1 MISGVSGVSNMT
13 GVLAVQSYRGAQQY
27 MGYAQVKALSQSTV
41 GQNYAASG
49 VNAGQGT
56 DAAASAVRI
65 GKGAGAS
72 SAAQQ
77 APRIG
82 AVWSGRAAN
91 TGVPVEPVD
100 PVKAVSS
107 NEARGIAYAIPF
119 LRKGMDPAE
128 LSVRMRMQ
136 YMDPSQGKKAA
147 ADKAAPGIAGE
158 NGAGQVMP
166 GAADPTAAG
175 FGQEKAGQVM
185 PGAAGPTAAGFGQEK
200 TGQVMPGAAEQSA
213 AGLGQEKAGQS
224 AAGLGQTEAE
234 QSAAGVQGVSGEKEC
249 QTCKERKY
257 QDGSD
262 DPGVSYQTPT
272 HISPEQ
278 AASAVRG
285 HEMEHVVREQAS
297 AEREG
302 RRVVSQSVTMH
313 TAICPECG
321 RVYVSGGTTRTTT
334 ASDSQPEQP
343 VSEQEADAA

>member
-13 GVLAVQSYRGAQQY
+13 GVLAVQPYRGAQQY
-27 MGYAQVKALSQSTV
+27 MGYAQVKALSQSTA

-49 VNAGQGT
+49 VNVGQGT
-56 DAAASAVRI
+56 DAAASAVRS

-166 GAADPTAAG
+166 GAA
-175 FGQEKAGQVM
+175 
-185 PGAAGPTAAGFGQEK
+185 GPT
-200 TGQVMPGAAEQSA
+200 
-213 AGLGQEKAGQS
+213 

>member
-1 MISGVSGVSNMT
+1 MT
-13 GVLAVQSYRGAQQY
+13 GVLSVQPYQGAQQY
-27 MGYAQVKALSQSTV
+27 MGYAQVKALSRSTV
-41 GQNYAASG
+41 GRDGVSVSG
-49 VNAGQGT
+49 VRGNQSAGALGGFQSSSGT
-56 DAAASAVRI
+56 DAATVSAAGNSQGIGAASAEQPVQ
-65 GKGAGAS
+65 K
-72 SAAQQ
+72 
-77 APRIG
+77 IG

-91 TGVPVEPVD
+91 TGMPVEPID
-100 PVKAVSS
+100 PVRAVTS
-107 NEARGIAYAIPF
+107 NTTRGIAYAIPF

-136 YMDPSQGKKAA
+136 YMDPSQEEKGRNRIAGMGD
-147 ADKAAPGIAGE
+147 ADKAA
-158 NGAGQVMP
+158 
-166 GAADPTAAG
+166 
-175 FGQEKAGQVM
+175 
-185 PGAAGPTAAGFGQEK
+185 
-200 TGQVMPGAAEQSA
+200 
-213 AGLGQEKAGQS
+213 L
-224 AAGLGQTEAE
+224 
-234 QSAAGVQGVSGEKEC
+234 GVQEVSGEKEC

-302 RRVVSQSVTMH
+302 RRVISQSVTMH

-334 ASDSQPEQP
+334 ASDPQPEQP
-343 VSEQEADAA
+343 AAGEETEAA

>member
-13 GVLAVQSYRGAQQY
+13 GVLAVQPYRGAQQY
-27 MGYAQVKALSQSTV
+27 MGYAQVKALSQSTA
-41 GQNYAASG
+41 GQNYTASG
-49 VNAGQGT
+49 VNASQGT
-56 DAAASAVRI
+56 DAAASAVRS

-136 YMDPSQGKKAA
+136 YMDPSQGKKVA

-158 NGAGQVMP
+158 NGA
-166 GAADPTAAG
+166 
-175 FGQEKAGQVM
+175 
-185 PGAAGPTAAGFGQEK
+185 
-200 TGQVMPGAAEQSA
+200 GQVMPGAAEQSA

-224 AAGLGQTEAE
+224 ASGLGQTEAE

-343 VSEQEADAA
+343 ESEQEADAA

>member
-13 GVLAVQSYRGAQQY
+13 GVLAVQPYRGAQQY
-27 MGYAQVKALSQSTV
+27 MGYAQVKALSQSTA
-41 GQNYAASG
+41 GQNYTASG
-49 VNAGQGT
+49 VNASQGT
-56 DAAASAVRI
+56 DAAASAVRS

-166 GAADPTAAG
+166 GAA
-175 FGQEKAGQVM
+175 
-185 PGAAGPTAAGFGQEK
+185 
-200 TGQVMPGAAEQSA
+200 EQSA

-224 AAGLGQTEAE
+224 ASGLGQTEAE

>member
-13 GVLAVQSYRGAQQY
+13 GVLAVQPYRGAQQY
-27 MGYAQVKALSQSTV
+27 MGYAQVKALSQSTA
-41 GQNYAASG
+41 GQNYTASG
-49 VNAGQGT
+49 VNASQGT
-56 DAAASAVRI
+56 DAAASAVRS

-82 AVWSGRAAN
+82 AVWSGRTAN

-166 GAADPTAAG
+166 GAA
-175 FGQEKAGQVM
+175 
-185 PGAAGPTAAGFGQEK
+185 
-200 TGQVMPGAAEQSA
+200 
-213 AGLGQEKAGQS
+213 
-224 AAGLGQTEAE
+224 E

-302 RRVVSQSVTMH
+302 RRVVSQSVSMH

-334 ASDSQPEQP
+334 ASDPQPEQP
-343 VSEQEADAA
+343 VSGQEAEAA

>member
-1 MISGVSGVSNMT
+1 MT
-13 GVLAVQSYRGAQQY
+13 GVLAVQPYRGAQQY

-41 GQNYAASG
+41 GQNYAVSG

-91 TGVPVEPVD
+91 TGVPVEPVE

-166 GAADPTAAG
+166 GAA
-175 FGQEKAGQVM
+175 
-185 PGAAGPTAAGFGQEK
+185 GPT
-200 TGQVMPGAAEQSA
+200 
-213 AGLGQEKAGQS
+213 

>member
-13 GVLAVQSYRGAQQY
+13 GVLAVQPYRGAQQY
-27 MGYAQVKALSQSTV
+27 MGYAQVKALSRSTV
-41 GQNYAASG
+41 GQND
-49 VNAGQGT
+49 V
-56 DAAASAVRI
+56 AASAAERSR
-65 GKGAGAS
+65 GAGAAS
-72 SAAQQ
+72 EAQQ
-77 APRIG
+77 GSKIG

-100 PVKAVSS
+100 PVKAVTS
-107 NEARGIAYAIPF
+107 NATRGIAYAIPF

-136 YMDPSQGKKAA
+136 YIDPSQGEKTA
-147 ADKAAPGIAGE
+147 ADKAAPGVAGE
-158 NGAGQVMP
+158 
-166 GAADPTAAG
+166 
-175 FGQEKAGQVM
+175 
-185 PGAAGPTAAGFGQEK
+185 
-200 TGQVMPGAAEQSA
+200 TGTEQTKAEQSA
-213 AGLGQEKAGQS
+213 Q
-224 AAGLGQTEAE
+224 
-234 QSAAGVQGVSGEKEC
+234 GVQEVSGEKEC

-302 RRVVSQSVTMH
+302 RRVVSQSVSIH

-334 ASDSQPEQP
+334 ASDPQPEQP
-343 VSEQEADAA
+343 VSGQEAEAA

>member
-13 GVLAVQSYRGAQQY
+13 GVLAVQPYRGAQQY
-27 MGYAQVKALSQSTV
+27 MGYAQVKALSQSTAR
-41 GQNYAASG
+41 QNYTASG
-49 VNAGQGT
+49 VNASQGT
-56 DAAASAVRI
+56 DAAASAVRS

-166 GAADPTAAG
+166 GAA
-175 FGQEKAGQVM
+175 
-185 PGAAGPTAAGFGQEK
+185 
-200 TGQVMPGAAEQSA
+200 EQSA

-224 AAGLGQTEAE
+224 ASGLGQTEAE

-343 VSEQEADAA
+343 ESEQEADAA

>member
-13 GVLAVQSYRGAQQY
+13 GVLAVQPYRGAQQY

-41 GQNYAASG
+41 GQNHAASG

-56 DAAASAVRI
+56 DAAASAVRS

-166 GAADPTAAG
+166 GAA
-175 FGQEKAGQVM
+175 
-185 PGAAGPTAAGFGQEK
+185 GPTAAGFGHQIA
-200 TGQVMPGAAEQSA
+200 GQVMPGAAEQSA

-224 AAGLGQTEAE
+224 AAGLGQTETE

>member
-13 GVLAVQSYRGAQQY
+13 GVLAVQPYRGAQQY
-27 MGYAQVKALSQSTV
+27 MGYAQVKALSQSTA
-41 GQNYAASG
+41 GQNYTASG
-49 VNAGQGT
+49 VNASQGT
-56 DAAASAVRI
+56 DAAASAVRS

-119 LRKGMDPAE
+119 LRKGMDPVE

-166 GAADPTAAG
+166 GAA
-175 FGQEKAGQVM
+175 
-185 PGAAGPTAAGFGQEK
+185 
-200 TGQVMPGAAEQSA
+200 EQSA

-224 AAGLGQTEAE
+224 ASGLGQTEAE

>member
-13 GVLAVQSYRGAQQY
+13 GVLAVQPYRGAQQY
-27 MGYAQVKALSQSTV
+27 MGYAQVKALSQSTA

-56 DAAASAVRI
+56 DAAASAVRS

-147 ADKAAPGIAGE
+147 ADKAAPGIAGG
-158 NGAGQVMP
+158 NGA
-166 GAADPTAAG
+166 
-175 FGQEKAGQVM
+175 
-185 PGAAGPTAAGFGQEK
+185 
-200 TGQVMPGAAEQSA
+200 GQVMPGAAEQSA

-224 AAGLGQTEAE
+224 ASGLGQTEAE

>member
-13 GVLAVQSYRGAQQY
+13 GVLAVQPYRGAQQY
-27 MGYAQVKALSQSTV
+27 MGYAQVKALSQSTA
-41 GQNYAASG
+41 GQNYTASG
-49 VNAGQGT
+49 VNASQGT
-56 DAAASAVRI
+56 DAAASAVRS

-166 GAADPTAAG
+166 GA
-175 FGQEKAGQVM
+175 
-185 PGAAGPTAAGFGQEK
+185 
-200 TGQVMPGAAEQSA
+200 
-213 AGLGQEKAGQS
+213 
-224 AAGLGQTEAE
+224 AE

-343 VSEQEADAA
+343 ESEQEADAA

>member
-13 GVLAVQSYRGAQQY
+13 GVLAVQPYRGAQQY
-27 MGYAQVKALSQSTV
+27 MGYAQVMALSQSTA
-41 GQNYAASG
+41 GQNYTASG
-49 VNAGQGT
+49 VNASQGT
-56 DAAASAVRI
+56 DAAASAVRS

-166 GAADPTAAG
+166 GA
-175 FGQEKAGQVM
+175 
-185 PGAAGPTAAGFGQEK
+185 
-200 TGQVMPGAAEQSA
+200 
-213 AGLGQEKAGQS
+213 
-224 AAGLGQTEAE
+224 AE

>member
-13 GVLAVQSYRGAQQY
+13 GVLAVQPYRGAQQY
-27 MGYAQVKALSQSTV
+27 MGYAQVKALSQSTA
-41 GQNYAASG
+41 GQNHAAASG

-166 GAADPTAAG
+166 GAA
-175 FGQEKAGQVM
+175 
-185 PGAAGPTAAGFGQEK
+185 
-200 TGQVMPGAAEQSA
+200 
-213 AGLGQEKAGQS
+213 
-224 AAGLGQTEAE
+224 E

>member
-13 GVLAVQSYRGAQQY
+13 GVLAVQPYRGAQQY
-27 MGYAQVKALSQSTV
+27 MGYAQVKALSQSTA

-56 DAAASAVRI
+56 EVAASAVRS
-65 GKGAGAS
+65 GKGAGVS

-166 GAADPTAAG
+166 GAA
-175 FGQEKAGQVM
+175 
-185 PGAAGPTAAGFGQEK
+185 
-200 TGQVMPGAAEQSA
+200 EQSA

-224 AAGLGQTEAE
+224 ASGLGQTEAE

-343 VSEQEADAA
+343 ESEQEADAA

>member
-13 GVLAVQSYRGAQQY
+13 GVLAVQPYRGAQQY
-27 MGYAQVKALSQSTV
+27 RGYAQVKALSRSTV
-41 GQNYAASG
+41 GQND
-49 VNAGQGT
+49 V
-56 DAAASAVRI
+56 AASAAESGR
-65 GKGAGAS
+65 GAAAS
-72 SAAQQ
+72 SAARQG
-77 APRIG
+77 PKIG
-82 AVWSGRAAN
+82 AVWSGRTAN

-100 PVKAVSS
+100 PVKAVTS
-107 NEARGIAYAIPF
+107 NETRGIAYAIPF

-136 YMDPSQGKKAA
+136 YIDLSQGEKTT
-147 ADKAAPGIAGE
+147 ADK
-158 NGAGQVMP
+158 GA
-166 GAADPTAAG
+166 
-175 FGQEKAGQVM
+175 
-185 PGAAGPTAAGFGQEK
+185 PGAAGETGTRLTGLGQTK
-200 TGQVMPGAAEQSA
+200 AEQSA
-213 AGLGQEKAGQS
+213 Q
-224 AAGLGQTEAE
+224 
-234 QSAAGVQGVSGEKEC
+234 GVQEVSGEKEC
-249 QTCKERKY
+249 RTCKERKY

-302 RRVVSQSVTMH
+302 RRVVSQSVSMH

-334 ASDSQPEQP
+334 ASDPQPEQP
-343 VSEQEADAA
+343 VSGQEAEAA

>member
-13 GVLAVQSYRGAQQY
+13 GVLAVQPYRGAQQY
-27 MGYAQVKALSQSTV
+27 MGYAQVKALSQSTA

-56 DAAASAVRI
+56 DVAASAVRS
-65 GKGAGAS
+65 GKGAGVS

-147 ADKAAPGIAGE
+147 ADKAAPGIAGG

-166 GAADPTAAG
+166 GAAG
-175 FGQEKAGQVM
+175 FGQEKA
-185 PGAAGPTAAGFGQEK
+185 
-200 TGQVMPGAAEQSA
+200 GQVMPGAAEQSA

-224 AAGLGQTEAE
+224 ASGLGQTEAE

-343 VSEQEADAA
+343 ISEQEADAA

>member
-13 GVLAVQSYRGAQQY
+13 GVLAVQPYRGAQQY
-27 MGYAQVKALSQSTV
+27 MGYAQVKALSQSTA

-56 DAAASAVRI
+56 DAAASAVRS

-158 NGAGQVMP
+158 NGA
-166 GAADPTAAG
+166 
-175 FGQEKAGQVM
+175 
-185 PGAAGPTAAGFGQEK
+185 
-200 TGQVMPGAAEQSA
+200 GQVMPGAAEQSA

>member
-185 PGAAGPTAAGFGQEK
+185 PGAA
-200 TGQVMPGAAEQSA
+200 EQSA

-343 VSEQEADAA
+343 ESGQEADAA

>member
-13 GVLAVQSYRGAQQY
+13 GVLAVQPYRGAQQY
-27 MGYAQVKALSQSTV
+27 MGYAQVKALSQSTA
-41 GQNYAASG
+41 GQNYTASG
-49 VNAGQGT
+49 VNASQGT
-56 DAAASAVRI
+56 DAAASAVRS

-100 PVKAVSS
+100 PMKAVSS

-166 GAADPTAAG
+166 GAA
-175 FGQEKAGQVM
+175 
-185 PGAAGPTAAGFGQEK
+185 
-200 TGQVMPGAAEQSA
+200 EQSA

-224 AAGLGQTEAE
+224 ASGLGQTEAE

-343 VSEQEADAA
+343 ISEQEADAA

>member
-13 GVLAVQSYRGAQQY
+13 GVLAVQPYRGAQQY
-27 MGYAQVKALSQSTV
+27 MGYAQVKALSQSTA
-41 GQNYAASG
+41 GQNYTASG
-49 VNAGQGT
+49 VNASQGT
-56 DAAASAVRI
+56 DAAASAVRS

-166 GAADPTAAG
+166 GAAGPTAAG
-175 FGQEKAGQVM
+175 FGQEKA
-185 PGAAGPTAAGFGQEK
+185 
-200 TGQVMPGAAEQSA
+200 GQVMPGAAEQSA